1 MTTTDAET
9 IRLQV
14 KEHYGAAAR
23 QVSTGCGCGAGQ
35 SVLDAD
41 GAFGSGQYDVSQ
53 LDVLPAA
60 ATAASLG
67 CGNPT
72 MLATMEPG
80 QRVLDLGSGGG
91 IDVILSSRRVGPDGF
106 VYGLDMTPDM
116 IELARKNL
124 AEAGVRNAEI
134 LEGHLEDIP
143 LPGAAVD
150 VVISNCVINLSP
162 DKRRSL
168 SEAFRVLRPGGLFAV
183 SDVVLSR
190 PLPPVAQELLGL
202 WAGCVAGALT
212 ADEYTTLLAEV
223 GFVDVEIV
231 PTLVHDRAAVA
242 AFAASF
248 DTSGLADPEGL
259 LDAMDGAVMN
269 AFVRARRP

>member
-1 MTTTDAET
+1 MATTDAET

-23 QVSTGCGCGAGQ
+23 QVSGCCGSRTGH
-35 SVLDAD
+35 SVLDPD
-41 GAFGSGQYDVSQ
+41 GAFGAGQYDDGQ
-53 LDVLPAA
+53 LAALPAA

-80 QRVLDLGSGGG
+80 QTVLDLGSGGG
-91 IDVILSSRRVGPDGF
+91 IDVILSARRVGADGF

-116 IELARKNL
+116 IQLARRNL
-124 AEAGVRNAEI
+124 AEAGVQNAEI

-150 VVISNCVINLSP
+150 VIISNCVINLSP

-212 ADEYTTLLAEV
+212 ADEYTRLLTEV
-223 GFVDVEIV
+223 GFVDIEVV
-231 PTLVHDRAAVA
+231 PTIVHDRAAVA

-248 DTSGLADPEGL
+248 DTSGITDPESL
-259 LDAMDGAVMN
+259 LDEMDGAVMN